1 MHLTEKLAVQVTN
14 TSYPDIPQDAV
25 IKAKQC
31 ILDCV
36 GVTIAGAADSIRDPV
51 MQYLDI
57 IGGEPSATVIGIG
70 GKTSVTNAALANGI
84 FNHVL
89 DYDDTNQ
96 IFIGH
101 ASAVIVPATLALAEK
116 FGATGKDILS
126 AYMAGTEVQWR
137 LGEALVSNGDH
148 YIKGWHSTGTIGA
161 FGAAAAA
168 GKLLGL
174 DEETMSRALAIVASE
189 AGGFQEQFGTHCKS
203 FHAGRANEAG
213 VRAALLARAGFTG
226 AKSAL
231 EGKVGYL
238 KLIAQKFDISKL
250 DNFAKPWGILEK
262 NFGRGINLK
271 ANPVCASGVGSIEG
285 MQSLVKEHGVKPE
298 DIESIDCGV
307 RPTALNILMHHD
319 PKCGLEAKFS
329 VEYWMAAVLLDGR
342 VGLTQLKD
350 EYVNRP
356 EVREITKKVRV
367 YSRPEI
373 TLEEARVKIDV
384 KLKDGRELTVEY
396 FPPKGAPDNPMS
408 EQELVEKFHDCAAW
422 GGLPKHKADTAID
435 LLLRLDE
442 IDNVGPLMTATIA
455 GDG

>member
-1 MHLTEKLAVQVTN
+1 MHLTEKLAAQVAN
-14 TSYPDIPQDAV
+14 IRYPDVPQEAV
-25 IKAKQC
+25 EKAKQC

-36 GVTIAGAADSIRDPV
+36 GVTVAGAADSIREPV
-51 MQYLDI
+51 MQYLDT

-84 FNHVL
+84 FSHVL

-101 ASAVIVPATLALAEK
+101 ASAVTVPAILALAEK
-116 FGATGKDILS
+116 FGAAGEDIIS

-148 YIKGWHSTGTIGA
+148 YINGWHSTGTVGA

-168 GKLLGL
+168 AKLIGL
-174 DEETMSRALAIVASE
+174 DVEATSRALAIVASE

-203 FHAGRANEAG
+203 FHAGRANEVG
-213 VRAALLARAGFTG
+213 VRAALLARGGFTG

-238 KLIAQKFDISKL
+238 KLIAQKYDISKL
-250 DNFAKPWGILEK
+250 DNFAKPWGILETS
-262 NFGRGINLK
+262 FGRGINLK

-285 MQSLVKEHGVKPE
+285 MQGLVEEHGVKPE

-319 PKCGLEAKFS
+319 PKSGLEAKFS

-342 VGLTQLKD
+342 VGLTELRD
-350 EYVNRP
+350 ENVNRP
-356 EVREITKKVRV
+356 EVREITSKVRV
-367 YSRPEI
+367 YGDSAI

-384 KLKDGRELTVEY
+384 KLKDGRELNAEY
-396 FPPKGAPDNPMS
+396 FPPKGAPDNPMT
-408 EQELVEKFHDCAAW
+408 ERELVAKFHDCAAW
-422 GGLPKHKADTAID
+422 GGLPENKAETAID
-435 LLLRLDE
+435 MLLRLDA
-442 IDNVGPLMTATIA
+442 IDDIGPLMAATVA
-455 GDG
+455 GTG